1 MFHYSCFVPLLRIQP
16 PSLFQRSN
24 SSEGPTMGKT
34 DSFVLFFI
42 GNEKHAKYLPNSQAD
57 TNTANSILH
66 RKVTTW
72 VTRHCT
78 AWRKEGKKIK
88 ILKL

>member
-1 MFHYSCFVPLLRIQP
+1 
-16 PSLFQRSN
+16 
-24 SSEGPTMGKT
+24 MGKT

-42 GNEKHAKYLPNSQAD
+42 GNEKHAKYLPNSQSD